1 MEPDRFDDVG
11 FRILESPEPPPR
23 PPRRRSRWAL
33 AAVAA
38 VLTAGAL
45 AAGASALTDDA
56 KAPTVAKPRL
66 SHTAEGIPFVRDGHP
81 CKAGEGHRNRAP
93 DASSFDDSARY

>member
-1 MEPDRFDDVG
+1 MEPDRFDDVA

-23 PPRRRSRWAL
+23 PPRRRRRWAL
-33 AAVAA
+33 ALVASA
-38 VLTAGAL
+38 LTAGAL

-66 SHTAEGIPFVRDGHP
+66 SRSAESSAGFTRSGDPCHAGMGH
-81 CKAGEGHRNRAP
+81 RAP
-93 DASSFDDSARY
+93 DASFDDSARY